1 MEEEPQDVSKV
12 EMAVCREESEECC
25 SNKQK
30 KRDVKFVR
38 RIGNGMMTNEVCASR
53 EGVEECKQKLVE
65 EFSNC
70 QARIVA
76 LEAEIEGYSQQNT
89 RLKR

>member
-12 EMAVCREESEECC
+12 EMAICREESEECC
-25 SNKQK
+25 SDKQK

-38 RIGNGMMTNEVCASR
+38 RIGNGMKTNEACASQ
-53 EGVEECKQKLVE
+53 EGVEECEQNLVE
-65 EFSNC
+65 GVSNC

-76 LEAEIEGYSQQNT
+76 LKAEIEGYSQQNNQ
-89 RLKR
+89 LKC